1 MQSNVEIILH
11 TANSVKQYARE
22 NEIELIFAPI
32 YSPEFQPSESLIGFL
47 KQYVKKKRLQNLF
60 SDKEQTFEQM
70 LKEAKKKDAKAI
82 ADRHIQPERKNKRS
96 K

>member
-1 MQSNVEIILH
+1 MDNASFH

-22 NEIELIFAPI
+22 NDIELIFAPI

-60 SDKEQTFEQM
+60 TDKEQTFEQM
-70 LKEAKKKDAKAI
+70 LKEAKKKVDK
-82 ADRHIQPERKNKRS
+82 
-96 K
+96 